1 MSNNSFIL
9 ITLFLLQSLVQIWE
23 HLPKSCPVIVWVHV
37 SPSRYIFWYLAC
49 TVWPNPRRWRRAAA
63 IARSPCSRRTAA
75 RSPRGRRTPARSP
88 GRRRILLGVPRRTVH
103 GDGVHCGLLRYSG
116 GRRRHGSMRRRR
128 RRRRGSMRRKK
139 RGLSQTSQVSWCC
152 LHVEISRVG
161 PTFFLLAMHTT
172 TTLTSSMFI
181 ADYYRVW
188 DC

>member
-1 MSNNSFIL
+1 MSNNISIL
-9 ITLFLLQSLVQIWE
+9 ITLCILQSLVQIWE

-63 IARSPCSRRTAA
+63 IARSRYSRLTAA
-75 RSPRGRRTPARSP
+75 RSPRGRPAAAA
-88 GRRRILLGVPRRTVH
+88 
-103 GDGVHCGLLRYSG
+103 YSWAYRGACCTATEYAAAYCATAVG
-116 GRRRHGSMRRRR
+116 GGSS
-128 RRRRGSMRRKK
+128 SMRRKK

-172 TTLTSSMFI
+172 TLTSSMFI

>member
-49 TVWPNPRRWRRAAA
+49 TVWPNPRRLRRAAG
-63 IARSPCSRRTAA
+63 IARSPCSRRTAGDGA
-75 RSPRGRRTPARSP
+75 PPPSRGRRAVAAPSHGRRTPARSP
-88 GRRRILLGVPRRTVH
+88 GRRRILLGVPRCAVH

-116 GRRRHGSMRRRR
+116 G
-128 RRRRGSMRRKK
+128 RRKK